1 MQPWQ
6 QMQPFQ
12 AMSAMGQMQPMQQV
26 ACMGQMQPMQA
37 MPMPPMQ
44 PTLQPCQQSQPMGQ
58 MVPVAQ
64 PYLSMSPPAQ
74 VIFYPVS
81 NSQVA
86 PDSQQ
91 GHQSIQASSTAASS
105 KTKKLRSN
113 SSKTKSPKRSRSR
126 SRGRR
131 RHKHRTRSK
140 SRERRRTRTK
150 SKSRKG
156 PRGHSKTKPKKQR
169 RPETPERPPIA
180 SAATAAPE
188 SQQASAADPNLDS
201 WGPWDSSG
209 KRTWPNTSYQSWYG
223 QHSYSAHNTAH
234 SSKGEYRRQSQE
246 KGKNQRQG
254 KGQSKSHSYGHPQA
268 GYHSKGGAS
277 GKSQGKGKRKD
288 KAKNDRTSSPNRM
301 PLGQRTPSSTRGLDD
316 RDTQVAEAEEYNYWS
331 QAIQKAR
338 EDTSRIPVL
347 AEISPSEADPPRAV
361 DQDEVQAV
369 NHLILTKGTEVPENI
384 SHHMAEIL
392 LTKIPAED
400 LSGDNFSYLEMTDE
414 GIGCTIAHISQ
425 FLEVA
430 PVFSMPDF
438 SGDRHN
444 LYHYTFSH
452 GTDVKSAKM
461 IMAQGVIRPYTWNP
475 QDATDFPSF
484 GFYGLGAVGKLS
496 PSITSQL
503 LKKIWKISKGKQGV
517 VILGEV
523 ASAKEHGT
531 LESGGTTD
539 EQHLVRRKGVVKGKE
554 RWCFH
559 SAHAHIQAIA
569 MMRPI

>member
-1 MQPWQ
+1 
-6 QMQPFQ
+6 
-12 AMSAMGQMQPMQQV
+12 MQPMQQV

-64 PYLSMSPPAQ
+64 PYLSMSPPTQ

-180 SAATAAPE
+180 SAASTAPE

-223 QHSYSAHNTAH
+223 QRS
-234 SSKGEYRRQSQE
+234 
-246 KGKNQRQG
+246 
-254 KGQSKSHSYGHPQA
+254 
-268 GYHSKGGAS
+268 
-277 GKSQGKGKRKD
+277 
-288 KAKNDRTSSPNRM
+288 
-301 PLGQRTPSSTRGLDD
+301 GQRTPSSTRGLDD

-338 EDTSRIPVL
+338 RKYFQKFPFLRRFLPQKPIL
-347 AEISPSEADPPRAV
+347 H
-361 DQDEVQAV
+361 VQS
-369 NHLILTKGTEVPENI
+369 TK
-384 SHHMAEIL
+384 M
-392 LTKIPAED
+392 
-400 LSGDNFSYLEMTDE
+400 
-414 GIGCTIAHISQ
+414 
-425 FLEVA
+425 
-430 PVFSMPDF
+430 
-438 SGDRHN
+438 
-444 LYHYTFSH
+444 
-452 GTDVKSAKM
+452 KS
-461 IMAQGVIRPYTWNP
+461 
-475 QDATDFPSF
+475 
-484 GFYGLGAVGKLS
+484 KLS
-496 PSITSQL
+496 I
-503 LKKIWKISKGKQGV
+503 IWFWQKTPKFLKIS
-517 VILGEV
+517 
-523 ASAKEHGT
+523 
-531 LESGGTTD
+531 
-539 EQHLVRRKGVVKGKE
+539 
-554 RWCFH
+554 
-559 SAHAHIQAIA
+559 AIIWQ
-569 MMRPI
+569 RFF

>member
-64 PYLSMSPPAQ
+64 PYLSMSPPTQ

-131 RHKHRTRSK
+131 RRKHRTRSK

-156 PRGHSKTKPKKQR
+156 PRGHSKTKPKQQR
-169 RPETPERPPIA
+169 RPETPERPP
-180 SAATAAPE
+180 SAGATATGAAP
-188 SQQASAADPNLDS
+188 ASDPNWDT

-209 KRTWPNTSYQSWYG
+209 KHTWPNTSYQSWYG
-223 QHSYSAHNTAH
+223 QRSYSAHNTAH
-234 SSKGEYRRQSQE
+234 SSKGEHRQQSQE
-246 KGKNQRQG
+246 KGKSKRQG
-254 KGQSKSHSYGHPQA
+254 KGQSKSYSYGHPQA
-268 GYHSKGGAS
+268 GYHSKGEAS

-288 KAKNDRTSSPNRM
+288 KGKNDRTSSPNRM
-301 PLGQRTPSSTRGLDD
+301 PLGQRNPSSSRGPDD
-316 RDTQVAEAEEYNYWS
+316 RDAQVAEAEDYSYWS

-347 AEISPSEADPPRAV
+347 AEISPSQVDPPRAV

-369 NHLILTKGTEVPENI
+369 NQLILTKDTEVPENI

-414 GIGCTIAHISQ
+414 GIGCTIADISQ
-425 FLEVA
+425 FLEAA

-452 GTDVKSAKM
+452 GTDVKSAKK
-461 IMAQGVIRPYTWNP
+461 ILAQGVIRPYTWNP

-539 EQHLVRRKGVVKGKE
+539 EQHLVRRKAVVKGKE